1 MGSGSGAVGRFE
13 LNTSLDEAQRTR
25 YQDARVIR
33 DLITRSQTIAVV
45 GLSADRQKASFF
57 VASYLQSE
65 GYRIIP
71 VNPRGG
77 VILGEPVYPDLR
89 TVPVKIDIVDIFR
102 PVAEVAGIVDQAI
115 EVGARAVWMQLRI
128 IDFAAADRALS
139 AGLEVVMDKCVKME
153 HGRFGGSL
161 HWAGMNT
168 EIISARKARR

>member
-45 GLSADRQKASFF
+45 GLSANRQKASFF

-102 PVAEVAGIVDQAI
+102 PVAEVAGIVDQAL